1 MLVATRTSKQRLND
15 YLYSQ
20 VEIVNQAGG
29 NKRIHCKKCTHNFS
43 GSITRIYEHLTGKAG
58 DVKACSFS
66 QTIDKPAVLREIHA
80 LEYALP
86 KVKKRK
92 AADVSDREH
101 ASSSGAKQ
109 MPIQQSMQAAGS
121 LGVDQALA
129 DWVYEQGIPF
139 NVFR

>member
-1 MLVATRTSKQRLND
+1 MSDL
-15 YLYSQ
+15 
-20 VEIVNQAGG
+20 
-29 NKRIHCKKCTHNFS
+29 HCKSGPYFS
-43 GSITRIYEHLTGKAG
+43 ENTAFVVAIPENSRI
-58 DVKACSFS
+58 
-66 QTIDKPAVLREIHA
+66 IHA

-92 AADVSDREH
+92 AADVSDKEH

-129 DWVYEQGIPF
+129 VWVYEQGIPF